1 MNKIKTEN
9 KSIIFSII
17 FTMSIYIIVFCF
29 IKIDLSKI
37 KINSDNLINN
47 NFIEIQISKSN
58 TEIKES
64 KKTDTENKEKIKN
77 TKTEIHEKTEKDII
91 QETINNEDI
100 PYTNKDTF
108 IENENT
114 NNDTTENNNGNFY
127 PVEIAKQIT
136 EDIIDRKIIEN
147 LFYPEKATRRGI
159 EGKIIIKVEI
169 SKNGKLLNY
178 DIISKNNNQILEK
191 SAIITINKIFPIEE
205 LMTKNSQEDFSTII
219 SFIYKLN

>member
-1 MNKIKTEN
+1 MSTISFLKNKIFLILFVLSCVFSFGFAENTTVEKTYVVTAN
-9 KSIIFSII
+9 R
-17 FTMSIYIIVFCF
+17 T
-29 IKIDLSKI
+29 
-37 KINSDNLINN
+37 
-47 NFIEIQISKSN
+47 Q
-58 TEIKES
+58 
-64 KKTDTENKEKIKN
+64 
-77 TKTEIHEKTEKDII
+77 TEIHEKTKNKII

-100 PYTNKDTF
+100 TYTNKDTF

-114 NNDTTENNNGNFY
+114 NNDTTENNNENFY

-169 SKNGKLLNY
+169 SKNGKLLKY
-178 DIISKNNNQILEK
+178 EIISKNNNQILEN

-205 LMTKNSQEDFSTII
+205 LMQKNSQEDFSTII